1 MYKWALVKKLKME
14 GLEIKL
20 IASRLITELPRWFQ
34 YLPISGVNIGE
45 TSKWVVIKN

>member
-20 IASRLITELPRWFQ
+20 IASRLITELPRWF
-34 YLPISGVNIGE
+34 VNTE
-45 TSKWVVIKN
+45 LKFPKTPNEK